1 MSIQSS
7 KTIFGENK
15 NILRDA
21 QHFISL
27 PIKVNSSLITA
38 DANGKKVLAAGSI
51 VDKTGKIVNDNT
63 AYGLVY
69 EDVDFTNS
77 TGVET
82 VPVVVHGIIDSKQI
96 PTQPTA
102 EALLAMKLIEIV

>member
-7 KTIFGENK
+7 RTIFGENK

-27 PIKVNSSLITA
+27 PVKVSATLITA
-38 DANGKKVLAAGSI
+38 NSNGKKILSAGSI
-51 VDKTGKIVNDNT
+51 VDNTGKIVNDGT
-63 AYGLVY
+63 AYGFVY

-77 TGVET
+77 TGIET

-96 PTQPTA
+96 PIQPTA
-102 EALLAMKLIEIV
+102 EALAAMKLISIV

>member
-1 MSIQSS
+1 MSIQLSR
-7 KTIFGENK
+7 TIFGENK

-27 PIKVNSSLITA
+27 PVKVSATLITVNS
-38 DANGKKVLAAGSI
+38 NGKKILSAGSI
-51 VDKTGKIVNDNT
+51 VDNTGKIVNDGT
-63 AYGLVY
+63 AYGFVY

-77 TGVET
+77 TGTET
-82 VPVVVHGIIDSKQI
+82 VPVVIHGIIDSKQI

-102 EALLAMKLIEIV
+102 EALAAMKLISIV